1 MQKKENQNDEFNKQ
15 EEKHFE
21 FKRNAELDA
30 VLKRKHK
37 VATVWINEWN
47 DKSRKKLEMVMRMR
61 FEIHRKVWVFFN
73 HEEPKKKSCKK

>member
-37 VATVWINEWN
+37 VATV
-47 DKSRKKLEMVMRMR
+47 
-61 FEIHRKVWVFFN
+61 
-73 HEEPKKKSCKK
+73 